1 MIGISRVLVISCFIC
16 FIKTEVTLCLKTNI
30 KRNLENTGLCDR
42 NNNRATNFILP
53 ITLNRCVRD
62 PPTSFDLHT
71 QRRAKCYFN
80 F

>member
-1 MIGISRVLVISCFIC
+1 MMIEISRVLVTYFIR
-16 FIKTEVTLCLKTNI
+16 FIKNKVTLCLKTNI
-30 KRNLENTGLCDR
+30 KRNLENARLCDR

-71 QRRAKCYFN
+71 EAGEMLYFN